1 MGLRAHESI
10 QLFVD
15 SIRLEW
21 KTPQNK
27 DKVLVLVEGK
37 PDRSFYFRF
46 LKDDVVIIKSCGGS
60 QCIIELRAEIELK
73 TKITAIVIKDSDFA
87 RVNGSLEA
95 NENVFY
101 SDAHDYEMMCLKSAY
116 LRQNLLYGYCLP
128 YDEAIYDFVFEELKL
143 LSYIK
148 WYNYTNHSSYVL
160 KNLPLSDLTHEEMMQ
175 FDHLMNR
182 IVKDTEIARRKNAE
196 RSGGD
201 SNAVKVLSL
210 EEDVF
215 KAFQSS
221 RIAADSYEITCGH
234 DFIKRLILFLKANG
248 VSINK
253 DETSFK
259 DQMHPYFRL
268 EDFYN
273 TDLYAS
279 LCLWQKAR
287 DLDILR

>member
-1 MGLRAHESI
+1 MGLRAHESM
-10 QLFVD
+10 QLVVN

-21 KTPQNK
+21 NTQQNK
-27 DKVLVLVEGK
+27 NKVLVLVEGK

-46 LKDDVVIIKSCGGS
+46 LKDEVVIIKSCDGS
-60 QCIIELRAEIELK
+60 QGIIELRAEIELK
-73 TKITAIVIKDSDFA
+73 TRITAIVIKDSDFA
-87 RVNGSLEA
+87 RINGCLEA

-101 SDAHDYEMMCLKSAY
+101 SDAHDYEMMCLKSSY
-116 LRQNLLYGYCLP
+116 LRKNLLYGYCLP
-128 YDEAIYDFVFEELKL
+128 YDETIYDFIFEELKL

-148 WYNYTNHSSYVL
+148 WYNYTNHSSFVL
-160 KNLPLSDLTHEEMMQ
+160 KKLPLNDLTHEEIMQ
-175 FDHLMNR
+175 FDHVMSR
-182 IVKDTEIARRKNAE
+182 IIKDTVIVRRKKAE
-196 RSGGD
+196 RNGND
-201 SNAVKVLSL
+201 PNDVNVQPLD
-210 EEDVF
+210 EDVF
-215 KAFQSS
+215 RNFLST
-221 RIAADSYEITCGH
+221 RIDADRYEITCGH
-234 DFIKRLILFLKANG
+234 DFIKRLILYLKVKG

-287 DLDILR
+287 DLNILR